1 LRTLVLPLIAIPDP
15 DAGTDDFFSWRF
27 LELVA
32 NNLAPGIV
40 PALVALAAGVLLT
53 PLAIWAARRTG
64 FLARPNRERDIHTR
78 PIPYGGGVAMFA
90 AFAIACLAVWRLDP
104 AFGQDVN
111 VPGLLL
117 LCGLT
122 AAIFV
127 VDDRWGIHAL
137 VKLAL
142 QALIA
147 VAAVKMFGFEIQ
159 YLLVLPFV
167 QVHDLGLLV
176 LPVTVFW
183 ILGMQNTVNLL
194 DGVDGLAAGVVGVTA
209 IILLV
214 ASAGRQPDLV
224 VLAAA
229 LAGACAAFLLFNFN
243 PARIFMGDSGAY
255 WLGLALALLS
265 VAGVAKVAIVAAVA
279 VPVLAMAI
287 PIADTALSIVRRR
300 LKGQA
305 WHAADARHI
314 HHLLLEAGLTQR
326 QTCILFYCASGI
338 LGAVGLT
345 VFGHRK
351 VLAVVI
357 VLMVVV
363 LSTTLGER
371 LRTSSPRIPVPF
383 GRALRELLVGR

>member
-1 LRTLVLPLIAIPDP
+1 VLPALI
-15 DAGTDDFFSWRF
+15 
-27 LELVA
+27 
-32 NNLAPGIV
+32 
-40 PALVALAAGVLLT
+40 ALAAGLALT
-53 PLAIWAARRTG
+53 PAVIWAARRTG
-64 FLARPNRERDIHTR
+64 FLARPNRDRDIHTQ
-78 PIPYGGGVAMFA
+78 PIPYGGGLAMFG
-90 AFAIACLAVWRLDP
+90 AFAVASLAVVWIYPDLGRD
-104 AFGQDVN
+104 AS

-122 AAIFV
+122 AVIFV
-127 VDDRWGIHAL
+127 IDDRWGIHAL
-137 VKLAL
+137 IKLAL
-142 QALIA
+142 QAAIA
-147 VAAVKMFGFEIQ
+147 VAAVKLFGFEIKF
-159 YLLVLPFV
+159 LLVLPGPLP

-176 LPVTVFW
+176 LPITVFW

-209 IILLV
+209 VVLLV
-214 ASAGRQPDLV
+214 ASAGRQPGIV
-224 VLAAA
+224 ALAAA
-229 LAGACAAFLLFNFN
+229 LTGACAAFLFFNFN

-265 VAGVAKVAIVAAVA
+265 VAGVAKVAIAAAIA
-279 VPVLAMAI
+279 VPVLAMGI

-300 LKGQA
+300 LNGQSF
-305 WHAADARHI
+305 HHADAKHI

-357 VLMVVV
+357 VLMVVI
-363 LSTTLGER
+363 LSTALGER
-371 LRTSSPRIPVPF
+371 LRASGPRLPVPF
-383 GRALRELLVGR
+383 GRVVRGLLVGR